1 MNDKNLPEKKGKR
14 DKTKRTEQILKAAKT
29 VILSKGFSGAT
40 MDDIALEAGIT
51 KPTVYQY
58 FKTKDELFLMLLE
71 PLIRSIALQITII
84 KKRLQKNYYSSGK
97 DLISDIFL
105 IFFQI
110 FETDPDRFK
119 LLSIFLQ
126 TDMFYHM
133 DYESAESLKS
143 WGRICFEEGHTIS
156 SICVEKGFFK
166 DIDVY
171 KTTDF
176 IWGSFWGIVQV
187 EQYKAKGEPISKHM
201 IPMLEYTK
209 NLLIE
214 AFVILRFK

>member
-1 MNDKNLPEKKGKR
+1 MKDKSVPEKKGKR
-14 DKTKRTEQILKAAKT
+14 DKSKRTDQILKAAKT
-29 VILSKGFSGAT
+29 TILSKGFNGAT

-71 PLIRSIALQITII
+71 PLIQSIALQVIII
-84 KKRLQKNYYSSGK
+84 KNRLLEKHYSSGT
-97 DLISDIFL
+97 DVIDDIFK
-105 IFFQI
+105 IFFAI

-119 LLSIFLQ
+119 LLSVFLQ

-143 WGRICFEEGHTIS
+143 WGRKCFEEGHTIS
-156 SICVEKGFFK
+156 SLCVELGLFK
-166 DIDVY
+166 NIDVF

-187 EQYKAKGEPISKHM
+187 EQYKAKGEPISRHM

-214 AFVILRFK
+214 ALVRK